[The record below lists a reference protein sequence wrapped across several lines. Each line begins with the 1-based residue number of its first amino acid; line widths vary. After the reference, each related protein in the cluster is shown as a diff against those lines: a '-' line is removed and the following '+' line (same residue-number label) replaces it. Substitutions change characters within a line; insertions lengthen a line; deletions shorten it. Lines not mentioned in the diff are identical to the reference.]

1 MAASAASSGFGA
13 TFSYLST
20 EPSTYTALAEVM
32 SITPPSINVE
42 TIETTHMGSD
52 DGFREYIA
60 GLKDGG
66 EVTVNMNYVEAS
78 ATLLQT
84 LVLAGV
90 ETFRVTFP
98 GSSTYTFS
106 GIPTAFAFDEVVID
120 DKVAMSLTIK
130 VTGKPTYAA
139 V

>member
-13 TFSYLST
+13 VFAYLST
-20 EPSTYTALAEVM
+20 DPSTYTSLAEVL
-32 SITPPSINVE
+32 SVTPPEIAVE
-42 TIETTHMGSD
+42 TIEVTHMGSD

-66 EVTVNMNYVEAS
+66 EVTVNLNYVEAS

-90 ETFRVTFP
+90 ETFRITFA
-98 GSSTYTFS
+98 GASTYTFS
-106 GIPTAFAFDEVVID
+106 GIPTAFTFDDVVID
-120 DKVAMSLTIK
+120 DKMAMSLTIK
-130 VTGKPTYAA
+130 VTGKPVYAA

>member
-1 MAASAASSGFGA
+1 MAASAATSGFGA

-20 EPSTYTALAEVM
+20 DPSTYTALAEVL

-42 TIETTHMGSD
+42 TIETTHMASD

-66 EVTVNMNYVEAS
+66 ECTVNMNYVEAS

-84 LVLAGV
+84 LVLAGI
-90 ETFRVTFP
+90 ETFKITLAG
-98 GSSTYTFS
+98 GSTMIFS
-106 GIPTAFAFDEVVID
+106 GVPTAFALDDVVID
-120 DKVAMSLTIK
+120 DKMAMSLTIK
-130 VTGKPTYAA
+130 VSGKPAYLA